1 MPLENNRFSRR
12 ISPTQAVVF
21 TRGRAAADDGASLP
35 RSLSHRDTEILNWI
49 LAGKSDREIGMIL
62 GLSAKTINYHVEK
75 LKDRFTVVTRIQLV
89 AACLHFGCLT
99 WSPEHLMRQPA
110 S

>member
-1 MPLENNRFSRR
+1 MPLKNHVFSQR
-12 ISPTQAVVF
+12 ISLAPGFLGAPLT
-21 TRGRAAADDGASLP
+21 AASDDGVGTSGL
-35 RSLSHRDTEILNWI
+35 LSTRDAEILNWI
-49 LAGKSDREIGMIL
+49 LAGKSDRQIGDIL

-75 LKDRFTVVTRIQLV
+75 LKDRFAVATRIQLV

-99 WSPEHLMRQPA
+99 WTPEHMMRQPA